1 MPKGQGLLVYNPK
14 AGNRDR
20 RDEMFRT
27 MERLD
32 ARGLSLVNL
41 PTERAGHATELVRKH
56 LTEGPDVVVVCGG
69 DGTVGEAAAALVG
82 TVTPIAIL
90 PGGTTNVVA
99 REYGIG
105 LDMRRAEEIVL
116 SDATRRLT
124 TWTSAGR
131 TSLIGTGVGFDG
143 RVMTNI
149 VPWLKRAFGR
159 VGIGWTAT
167 LEWLKYEFPG
177 IRVDGIDAEG
187 RAFTREAT
195 FVLSANTRKYGG
207 DPVLSTYASPEDDLL
222 DLVLFTSR
230 SRKDLLA
237 FYHLL
242 SGGKARHLG
251 VRGVERF
258 PVREFRARSL
268 AGYEL
273 EVQVDGDPAGAT
285 PVSVGPAAGSV
296 LIVVPGS

>member
-1 MPKGQGLLVYNPK
+1 MPKGKGLLVYNPK

-56 LTEGPDVVVVCGG
+56 LAEGPDVVVVCGG

-82 TVTPIAIL
+82 TATPIAIL

-207 DPVLSTYASPEDDLL
+207 DPVLSSRRHP
-222 DLVLFTSR
+222 VLGHRPVVGLAVLGNVVDRHSVVH
-230 SRKDLLA
+230 LLA
-237 FYHLL
+237 HLFDK
-242 SGGKARHLG
+242 GRHRLG
-251 VRGVERF
+251 VVLPDAHSDEGDLGILLLK
-258 PVREFRARSL
+258 VRQVRDAHPTGAAPGRPEFHHVHL
-268 AGYEL
+268 TFL
-273 EVQVDGDPAGAT
+273 E
-285 PVSVGPAAGSV
+285 
-296 LIVVPGS
+296 